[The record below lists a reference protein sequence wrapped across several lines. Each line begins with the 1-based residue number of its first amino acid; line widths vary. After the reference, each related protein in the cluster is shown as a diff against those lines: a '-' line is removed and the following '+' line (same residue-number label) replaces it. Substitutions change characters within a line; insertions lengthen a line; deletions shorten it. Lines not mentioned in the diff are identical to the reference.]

1 PPTRPGASRPLLET
15 PPHDL
20 GPATAALSA
29 LATGALDPLVTLLKA
44 WRFVE
49 EPRLVEAAA
58 RRLRGRDG
66 ALVSA
71 QTLTRL
77 GLGGARWR
85 EAEASFEPSLA
96 ADAALD
102 AQAALA
108 WTAWFGADYFSA
120 EPYDYALNHLI
131 PRVQAVFQGVL
142 SAAELP
148 PKVRRDT
155 LVELGEGAFA
165 TLLTARVEESL
176 PAWLDIATRALERGP
191 GGPLRCLSRVLSPQ
205 ERASAGLCFASRRLW
220 APTLAAI
227 WPDDAPRERAAKL
240 SAWLRDD
247 PEALPRI
254 THLHLFGRLIE
265 RAATAGPDAL
275 GDNELRAICRQNVA
289 RARARLRA
297 TLAARPKAVL
307 HALLDLDALHAR
319 TQDAAGRFAY
329 AWVNRELTFGLS
341 MGHGPRVTTRC
352 VAPEPL
358 PEGANDA
365 DPSMPIDSA
374 KGWILLVI
382 FRGRFGH
389 LWRWVYDG
397 TTGDRDSVWG
407 DLLKKELPPSL
418 WEPGLLRPRL
428 RQTLRSELPE
438 LLWELEPTL
447 NAWADQDLSDPR
459 RVKARV
465 LQLFLAAVPTASGWP
480 ARGYPDSVRHVVEV
494 RRQMRR
500 WSRHLAPVLPS
511 P

>member
-1 PPTRPGASRPLLET
+1 VLE
-15 PPHDL
+15 
-20 GPATAALSA
+20 
-29 LATGALDPLVTLLKA
+29 
-44 WRFVE
+44 
-49 EPRLVEAAA
+49 
-58 RRLRGRDG
+58 
-66 ALVSA
+66 
-71 QTLTRL
+71 
-77 GLGGARWR
+77 
-85 EAEASFEPSLA
+85 
-96 ADAALD
+96 
-102 AQAALA
+102 
-108 WTAWFGADYFSA
+108 
-120 EPYDYALNHLI
+120 
-131 PRVQAVFQGVL
+131 
-142 SAAELP
+142 
-148 PKVRRDT
+148 
-155 LVELGEGAFA
+155 
-165 TLLTARVEESL
+165 
-176 PAWLDIATRALERGP
+176 
-191 GGPLRCLSRVLSPQ
+191 
-205 ERASAGLCFASRRLW
+205 
-220 APTLAAI
+220 
-227 WPDDAPRERAAKL
+227 
-240 SAWLRDD
+240 
-247 PEALPRI
+247 
-254 THLHLFGRLIE
+254 
-265 RAATAGPDAL
+265 
-275 GDNELRAICRQNVA
+275 
-289 RARARLRA
+289 
-297 TLAARPKAVL
+297 
-307 HALLDLDALHAR
+307 ALLDLDALHAR